1 MVVLCSSAFQ
11 KAASMDFILAK
22 MYVLNFLCQKK
33 NNHQKKR
40 VNASHEHSKDVTQT
54 QQRCHMNESVKS
66 TSLVFVGF
74 WVSEEECSV

>member
-11 KAASMDFILAK
+11 KADSMDFILAK

-33 NNHQKKR
+33 KNHQKKR
-40 VNASHEHSKDVTQT
+40 VNEHSKDVTQT